1 MIAEFDAG
9 DNSGMPFLMLTNNG
23 IETFV
28 KMTAETIYNA
38 ARA

>member
-1 MIAEFDAG
+1 MIAEFDAS
-9 DNSGMPFLMLTNNG
+9 DDTGMPFLMLANNG
-23 IETFV
+23 IETFT